1 MKNLQTFESF
11 INEKSSFE
19 TICDSLFQLDTDVKD
34 DLGISSA
41 DPVYNDR
48 KKRNSWMNR
57 IKDGLIKIGLP
68 KIKQNWNKIS
78 SELENENYHQLNLFI
93 ELSLIKNEKIISRY
107 QNKIEFDKSKFN
119 NNDAIK
125 DFIEFKI

>member
-1 MKNLQTFESF
+1 MKNLHTFESF

-34 DLGISSA
+34 DLGINSA
-41 DPVYNDR
+41 DPVYNDQE
-48 KKRNSWMNR
+48 KRNSWMKG
-57 IKDGLIKIGLP
+57 IKEGLIKIGLP

>member
-34 DLGISSA
+34 DLGIDSA
-41 DPVYNDR
+41 DPVYNDQ

>member
-1 MKNLQTFESF
+1 MKNILTFESF

-34 DLGISSA
+34 DLGINAA
-41 DPVYNDR
+41 DPVYNDQE
-48 KKRNSWMNR
+48 KRNSWMNG

>member
-1 MKNLQTFESF
+1 MKNILTFESF
-11 INEKSSFE
+11 INEKSSLE
-19 TICDSLFQLDTDVKD
+19 TICDSLFQLDTEVKD

-48 KKRNSWMNR
+48 KKRNSWMNG

>member
-1 MKNLQTFESF
+1 MNNLHTFESF

-34 DLGISSA
+34 DLGIDAA
-41 DPVYNDR
+41 DPVYNDQE
-48 KKRNSWMNR
+48 KRNSWMNG

>member
-1 MKNLQTFESF
+1 MKNILTFESF

-34 DLGISSA
+34 DLGIDAA
-41 DPVYNDR
+41 DPVYNDQ
-48 KKRNSWMNR
+48 KKRNSWMNG

-93 ELSLIKNEKIISRY
+93 ELSLIKNEKIISHY
-107 QNKIEFDKSKFN
+107 QNKIEFDNSKFN

>member
-34 DLGISSA
+34 DLGIDAA
-41 DPVYNDR
+41 DPVYNDQE
-48 KKRNSWMNR
+48 KRNSWMNG

>member
-1 MKNLQTFESF
+1 MNNLHTFESF
-11 INEKSSFE
+11 LNEKSSFE

-34 DLGISSA
+34 DLGIDAA
-41 DPVYNDR
+41 DPVYNDQE
-48 KKRNSWMNR
+48 KRNSWMNG
-57 IKDGLIKIGLP
+57 IKEGLIKIGLP

>member
-1 MKNLQTFESF
+1 MKNLHTFESF

-19 TICDSLFQLDTDVKD
+19 TICDSLFQLDTEVKD
-34 DLGISSA
+34 DLGIDAA
-41 DPVYNDR
+41 DPVYNDQE
-48 KKRNSWMNR
+48 KRNSWMNG